1 MGGYRSYGLPVHRA
15 GSVGAAAQE
24 PPQAISSLGRQSCW
38 DSRRAAFVLADP
50 GYDTTATLRSWRAA
64 HGRRWEA
71 VGDRAGRH
79 GGEVPPFV
87 SPAGLNQSR
96 IESVRYR
103 IHHTAELMPVPPYR
117 GAAGGQWPLWH
128 RGPPAALLRGPVN
141 GVPGV
146 FAGVLRHRVS
156 GGRRLLSDTPPTG
169 WSGAVRAPAYPL
181 SYNGAGEGMAPAP
194 PFDPPAHRAPL
205 EVALGAPHPFPVS
218 VRRDA

>member
-1 MGGYRSYGLPVHRA
+1 MTSLRVGDFDGRFKVTPQRLGGPSRSRFVGGYRSYGLPVHRA

-38 DSRRAAFVLADP
+38 DSRRVAFVLADP

-117 GAAGGQWPLWH
+117 GAAGVSCQWPPKSAHFWPLKSAH
-128 RGPPAALLRGPVN
+128 FPGAHAKGAKRPKRGL
-141 GVPGV
+141 PGE
-146 FAGVLRHRVS
+146 S
-156 GGRRLLSDTPPTG
+156 G
-169 WSGAVRAPAYPL
+169 
-181 SYNGAGEGMAPAP
+181 
-194 PFDPPAHRAPL
+194 
-205 EVALGAPHPFPVS
+205 HPS
-218 VRRDA
+218 